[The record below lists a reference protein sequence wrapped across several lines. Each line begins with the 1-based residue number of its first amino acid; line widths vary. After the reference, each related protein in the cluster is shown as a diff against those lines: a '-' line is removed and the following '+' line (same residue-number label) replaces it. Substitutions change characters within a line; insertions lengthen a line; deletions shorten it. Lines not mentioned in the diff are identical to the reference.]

1 MASSPASA
9 AGAGAIAGCALLIRP
24 NLAPL
29 AAVVGAIVLARSDR
43 RMRDLAVFVAATA
56 PAVVFIAALNT
67 VWYGSPLQ
75 SGYGSLD
82 YLYSADRVLPNL
94 RRYVIWL
101 VDSQTPAVAAAA
113 LAPFVLRAR
122 RERVLIALITVM
134 FPCAVFALYLP
145 YLVFDDWSY
154 LRFLLPAFP
163 PICAGLAAVL
173 IALAARTPV
182 ALRPIVAGAV
192 ALALA
197 VHGLGYS
204 TAFAI
209 AASDAR
215 YARVV
220 AYAEALPAKSV
231 FVSLTHAGTIS
242 QYTGRGTL
250 RWDLF
255 GNGADLDRAVS
266 YLRGRGYRVYLVA
279 DAVEMDQFTARVRGS
294 RSASAV
300 ATTVPADLGGV
311 VIYPLTP

>member
-1 MASSPASA
+1 
-9 AGAGAIAGCALLIRP
+9 
-24 NLAPL
+24 
-29 AAVVGAIVLARSDR
+29 
-43 RMRDLAVFVAATA
+43 
-56 PAVVFIAALNT
+56 
-67 VWYGSPLQ
+67 
-75 SGYGSLD
+75 
-82 YLYSADRVLPNL
+82 VLPNL

-122 RERVLIALITVM
+122 RERVVIALITVM

-145 YLVFDDWSY
+145 YLVFADWSY

-173 IALAARTPV
+173 IALAARASV

-209 AASDAR
+209 AESDAR

-220 AYAEALPAKSV
+220 AYAKTLPAESV

-266 YLRGRGYRVYLVA
+266 YLRRRGYRVYLVA

-294 RSASAV
+294 RSASTV
-300 ATTVPADLGGV
+300 ATTVPADLDGV